1 MANPKDP
8 TSPPDPYYPQE
19 GDVYTCLECGM
30 EIEVTESC
38 TCKPPDVCPCFRC
51 CAVEMTLIR
60 RFASRSVMVCL
71 FPCSSKWRCAPG
83 QQSGYSST
91 SASHSLSCKKA
102 QLKADFLA
110 VELARDIDLRNR
122 THGDGESGCALARRS
137 TKPTMRPSIS
147 K

>member
-1 MANPKDP
+1 MHLQTARRVPVFQMLRGRND
-8 TSPPDPYYPQE
+8 
-19 GDVYTCLECGM
+19 LEL
-30 EIEVTESC
+30 SL
-38 TCKPPDVCPCFRC
+38 
-51 CAVEMTLIR
+51 LIR

-122 THGDGESGCALARRS
+122 THGDGESGCALARAQYEADDAAVDLEIAKLLL
-137 TKPTMRPSIS
+137 TKDHSC
-147 K
+147 